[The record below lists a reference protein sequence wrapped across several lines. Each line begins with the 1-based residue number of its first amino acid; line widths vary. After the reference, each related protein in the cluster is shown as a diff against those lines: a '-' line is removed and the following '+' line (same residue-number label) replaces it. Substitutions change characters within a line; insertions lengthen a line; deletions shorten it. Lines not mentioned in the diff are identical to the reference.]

1 MNSEHKSKNLQNIVK
16 KYNIKKY
23 ERIDRCRYKIEI
35 FNSVIIKDI
44 YNGWLSFFENNITNL
59 SSPVSISVVV
69 YISTGYTSFFT

>member
-1 MNSEHKSKNLQNIVK
+1 MNSEHKSQNLQNIVK

-44 YNGWLSFFENNITNL
+44 YNKYKNQSDMVTDIILNSH
-59 SSPVSISVVV
+59 
-69 YISTGYTSFFT
+69 